1 MRGLLWLYPREWRR
15 RYGREMEAVLVQ
27 TRPRPEDALDLLAG
41 ALDARLH
48 PQWRRRGPG
57 ARWLAALG
65 LVVAAALASHAVT
78 VALGAADA
86 VALRL
91 SPSPGIQLL
100 PSGQL
105 LAPLLLIPAWL
116 VAGLGWRWLGER
128 FLAGFCG
135 LLAVRFAADWLLLP
149 LAVGHVGMLPG
160 GLAVIVA
167 ANVVQVAAWGV
178 FAVLVLRRTP
188 LPLPAAFAAGCALE
202 LLLGSAGPSP
212 GVLLE
217 QAWVVVPR
225 WSAGW
230 TSLPGYV
237 EPLRIA
243 LWAAVLAALA
253 ARRRRCGPWTEPPEG
268 APVGARPAPDP
279 PQLLDARARRAS

>member
-1 MRGLLWLYPREWRR
+1 
-15 RYGREMEAVLVQ
+15 MEAVLIRS
-27 TRPRPEDALDLLAG
+27 RPGPGDALDLLLG

-48 PQWRRRGPG
+48 PQWCRRRPG

-65 LVVAAALASHAVT
+65 LVVAAALASHAVA

-86 VALRL
+86 VAVRL
-91 SPSPGIQLL
+91 EPSPGIQLL

-105 LAPLLLIPAWL
+105 LAPLLLTPAWPV
-116 VAGLGWRWLGER
+116 VALGWRWLGER
-128 FLAGFCG
+128 FLAAFCG
-135 LLAVRFAADWLLLP
+135 LLAVRLAADWLLLP
-149 LAVGHVGMLPG
+149 LALVHVRP
-160 GLAVIVA
+160 GLAVVVA
-167 ANVVQVAAWGV
+167 ASAVQVAAWGV
-178 FAVLVLRRTP
+178 FAVLVLRRAP

-202 LLLGSAGPSP
+202 LLLGSTGLSP

-230 TSLPGYV
+230 TSLPGYL

-253 ARRRRCGPWTEPPEG
+253 ARRRRRGPWTEPPEG

-279 PQLLDARARRAS
+279 PQLLDARARRAG